1 MERAK
6 GECCDEPNFVCK
18 QVSAMMEKTTF
29 KKAIG
34 GVLKAARFA
43 NNGQSW
49 FLDGDDS
56 IVVLNLQKSDF
67 DDKYYVNLG
76 IWLKSLG
83 AVAFPAENKCHIQ
96 VRLTSLFPGDAEMIE
111 GACSGNASDEDLRT
125 FVEFL
130 RVKVAP
136 FCADCVHTGA
146 LWSKIE
152 GGEFKKALIMK
163 IAKDCLD
170 PSHKS

>member
-1 MERAK
+1 MTAY
-6 GECCDEPNFVCK
+6 
-18 QVSAMMEKTTF
+18 TTF
-29 KKAIG
+29 KKTIG

-43 NNGQSW
+43 NKGQSW

-76 IWLKSLG
+76 IWLKSFG

-96 VRLTSLFPGDAEMIE
+96 VRLTSLFPGDAEMME
-111 GACSGNASDEDLRT
+111 RACRGDASDEDLAP

-130 RVKVAP
+130 RMKVAP
-136 FCADCVHTGA
+136 FCEDCLCTGA

-163 IAKDCLD
+163 VAKDYLA
-170 PSHKS
+170 PSHKP

>member
-1 MERAK
+1 MDQPC
-6 GECCDEPNFVCK
+6 GH
-18 QVSAMMEKTTF
+18 VSAMMEKTTF
-29 KKAIG
+29 KKTIG

-43 NNGQSW
+43 NKGQSW
-49 FLDGDDS
+49 FLDGDES

-96 VRLTSLFPGDAEMIE
+96 VRLTSLFPGDAEMIDR
-111 GACSGNASDEDLRT
+111 ACRGDASNEDLAS

-130 RVKVAP
+130 RMQVAP
-136 FCADCVHTGA
+136 FCEDCLHSGA

-163 IAKDCLD
+163 IAKDALN
-170 PSHKS
+170 PSR